1 MLSVSN
7 IEVYYSRVVQALS
20 GLSFS
25 VPQGEIV
32 ALLGPNGSGKT
43 TALKAIS
50 GLLKIE
56 NGELTDGKIFYNQK
70 NISNIAPYALVR
82 SGMSHVREGRRIFPD
97 LTVNENL
104 LVATYALKGR
114 KIKPDFDFIY
124 NLFHPLSSRKN
135 QIAGYLSG
143 GEQQMLALGR
153 ALIGN
158 PKIIL
163 MDEPSLGLAPKFVD
177 QIFSVIKKINEEF
190 NTTILLVEQNANL
203 AFSIASYV
211 YIIENG
217 KVVINGSVE
226 KIKYD
231 RDVQDFYMGVNV
243 NQRKS
248 YRNVKHYKKRKR
260 WLS

>member
-7 IEVYYSRVVQALS
+7 IEVYYNRVVQALC

-25 VPQGEIV
+25 VPEGEIV

-56 NGELTDGKIFYNQK
+56 NGELTDGKIFYNKK
-70 NISNIAPYALVR
+70 NISKIPPYALVR

-114 KIKPDFDFIY
+114 NAKPDFDFIY

-217 KVVINGSVE
+217 KVVINGSVD

-231 RDVQDFYMGVNV
+231 KDVQEFYMGVNV
-243 NQRKS
+243 NKRKS